1 MRLTVVVAVAVLV
14 GSAVAQLNVGPQGL
28 SAPPINLIS
37 LFRFLRDAFNHFMG
51 GDTSVAEEK
60 QATGD
65 VIQTLEDVAKKCL
78 GDDHPCWPWLLD
90 DNASDVQNVGIV
102 EEWGNVFN
110 LTDSRYVVTKWIM
123 AYVAIIIVTSVLT
136 LVIGYPYL
144 ITGQTFRSFHSLPFP
159 DHQDS
164 LLLLTWMLGEASGDE
179 SCLERVV
186 CLNPERSARYLAVPN
201 IFTSFF
207 SSWVPVRYREQLG
220 RLGDVTQNG
229 LSHTCDQY
237 LCPVLPNL

>member
-1 MRLTVVVAVAVLV
+1 MICLPISKRCETPRTALYPVAEC
-14 GSAVAQLNVGPQGL
+14 GRP
-28 SAPPINLIS
+28 AP
-37 LFRFLRDAFNHFMG
+37 FRPALPAGRQVDGEAAKKW
-51 GDTSVAEEK
+51 VEEK

-65 VIQTLEDVAKKCL
+65 VVQTLEDVARKCL

-90 DNASDVQNVGIV
+90 DDGEGDN
-102 EEWGNVFN
+102 EEGEEEDGENIFD
-110 LTDSRYVVTKWIM
+110 LAESKYVVTKWIM

-136 LVIGYPYL
+136 LAIGYPYL
-144 ITGQTFRSFHSLPFP
+144 ITGQTFRSLHSLPLP

-164 LLLLTWMLGEASGDE
+164 LLLLTWLLGEASGDE

-207 SSWVPVRYREQLG
+207 SRWVPVHYREQLG